1 MNIQAVV
8 FDLDGTLIDSF
19 QGIEFS
25 VRKAIESVIPGRPI
39 PDDLRC
45 RIGLVVREV
54 FQRCFE
60 DLSSEKLDEMV
71 RYFRTFYD
79 TDGCYK
85 VSIYPGVK
93 QVLEKFDREH
103 IPCFIVTNKPILPT
117 RKILHHLEITEYFT
131 GLFSRDNINPPYS
144 SKSQMMTALLEEN
157 CFKPAQVVLVG
168 DTIEDAQVA
177 ATSGTRFAAAIYG
190 YGFNNGSSHIDVPV
204 RYRLNSISELCA
216 VLNPEPGEVI
226 N

>member
-25 VRKAIESVIPGRPI
+25 ARKAIESVIPGRLI

-45 RIGLVVREV
+45 LIGLVVREV
-54 FQRCFE
+54 FQRCFD
-60 DLSSEKLDEMV
+60 DLSSEKLDELV
-71 RYFRTFYD
+71 RYFRTYYD

-93 QVLEKFDREH
+93 KVLQQLDREH

-117 RKILHHLEITEYFT
+117 RKILNHLTITKYFT
-131 GLFSRDNINPPYS
+131 GLFSRDNRNPPYS

-157 CFKPAQVVLVG
+157 CFKPEQVVLVG
-168 DTIEDAQVA
+168 DTIEDARVA
-177 ATSGTRFAAAIYG
+177 ATSGTQFAAAIYG
-190 YGFNNGSSHIDVPV
+190 YGFNNGSSHIDFPV
-204 RYRLNSISELCA
+204 RYCLKSISELYTA
-216 VLNPEPGEVI
+216 LNT
-226 N
+226 